1 MFCHTCH
8 AAINSGVKKTMIKD
22 IDTDVAVNGNNL
34 RIRNIYGIGHENE
47 QISNDI
53 LRVLDEILTTALNLK
68 KRANHFCAFQNKI
81 DQFQKMVSI
90 YKDCFQKDLFSNKF
104 SVKCKRCLNWV
115 NKKSKYWEIALK
127 DWVKNA
133 EKELFILQNYEQIL
147 SESGV
152 KLIEDEKELQKNNAV
167 VVTLYIN
174 TLTNDKIYNI
184 LNNHNTHLSS
194 EKKSDVNK
202 SDGGKPYKYRDN
214 IESTTD
220 ELNQNKSSD
229 DESNDD
235 ESNEDLYFECLN
247 VNNWHE
253 NENLRAEAI
262 KKFNQIKELA
272 EANNSKFANKSET
285 FLFFFWVKKEEGDK
299 LPNTFLEVWMKGSRV
314 FTSFE
319 PPSAVDDL
327 VFEPGSNTMLK
338 WNKPE
343 IGFENVTSYLLLFKK
358 IDFYKEFE
366 MKTIEVSFST
376 DSFTYFKVDDA
387 NLDKSFTYEVSVLCT
402 SMEKKLMSKPKS
414 IQLLKKLTLH
424 SINFEIYRYRNVLI
438 SWANPVKI
446 YGTENKFEIS
456 YKSQYE
462 KDKWIKSNID
472 FNNSKKWLSDLR
484 FSSIYLFKIVTED
497 SSKIEELCL
506 YTNKIPPLK
515 IQKAFFKDNEMI
527 VEFCCLI
534 NEKLNYTFEWKPEAD
549 VQTWNRYLPLNI
561 YTKYD
566 NSNEQRIIIEI
577 NNAKYGF
584 YLVRAK
590 CSKGTAENEESEWSE
605 IMPCFKSEF
614 NSFDENGSIY
624 YNNDDKINE
633 ENLNSVIDRPLI
645 EIFQGDYKLPAIN
658 KEIAIK
664 KWVKSIEISD
674 HQCFNNPITW
684 TDDKGFHKGVYHPT
698 DLLFYYVKN
707 MDFSRRRKLYRN
719 LAINSLAVPV
729 ILPLKNPC
737 YMDMCLHSVNL
748 LWKPNMRSLIERN
761 AADAELPAISML
773 RIGTLENIS
782 KAEVGNRLIGTKEHG
797 FFTRN
802 ALLSNNLR
810 SSSNGL
816 VEGLWLQNTQN
827 INTSSEGNFVSSFCL
842 LNLRGDAIDHKLTSS
857 KLFSSSDVVILLC
870 DRAIFKDSSKKLEK
884 FLIDTNNILKK
895 NNMITLIIYYTRA
908 AAEFMKE
915 FSNFIKNKLQKIK
928 KVEYKTEFSDLEKLL
943 KCLVD
948 NIPSP
953 KSLSHRF
960 KELNKESSCINKQY
974 LNFDFNKRLLED
986 MSKISEE
993 HTFLPFQSR
1002 VKKFSQMQ
1010 RELNQCEDFD
1020 QYKDIENKMNNIRL
1034 NNINN
1039 LYHIPKTILEFMKNI
1054 YLSEDKTVF
1063 IYSVKDTLN
1072 DWSKENIPH
1081 VKESI
1086 EKLKNEIS
1094 DENSIVDKLKGLIK
1108 KKKKM
1113 TVGLEHLL
1121 RELGEI
1127 YETSQLIEESIL
1139 KKKFKEL
1146 PSMAA
1151 SLLLKGFALEILNGD
1166 GFSVNIKWIR
1176 DVLHALKKPLKK
1188 YLGIDREPRI
1198 FVLSVLGAQS
1208 SGKSTLLNTMFGLE
1222 NPVCSGR
1229 TTIGSFM
1236 HLVPITIPNFN
1247 FDAFFVID
1255 TEGLL
1260 APEFV
1265 GVHSHDNE
1273 ISTLIFGISDLT
1285 IINNRSEF
1293 ITKENFLEISACALM
1308 KMKMI
1313 DFHPR
1318 CIFVQQGCDNTAK
1331 DYNSENREKILETL
1345 NCSIKSY
1352 ANTIGKKSITRFSD
1366 IVDIRCD
1373 NFFYFPHLNSGSKS
1387 ISSLYVNA
1395 CSELREHILVNVLSK
1410 SKTFRT
1416 MDKISDQINQVWK
1429 SILKENF
1436 VMNFLNAAYVEAH
1449 YEVDIEIRKWKSKLE
1464 EHLNTLTQILCLDI
1478 DQESIETK
1486 KMELN
1491 KNATLYF
1498 NMLSDEFNTFIANKK
1513 KKSGI
1518 FKDLYAQCVDSMKI
1532 FNERCI
1538 NRYTLQIQR
1547 WFEHFKQK
1555 DNLKGKF
1562 KIEIHKQA
1570 REVAKQCLLTDGI
1583 KVFSNEECNT
1593 EFEKFWNSTSMAVY
1607 YEFEKFS
1614 VYDKA
1619 DFVKDLQN
1627 ELFLTTEKLNNKI
1640 EHSEDYSIKFGDHLE
1655 IPFKPEWIQESLHL
1669 KELVESAE
1677 IEMKKCLD
1685 FQEVEGGY
1693 KILKIQPGLFFDST
1707 TLVNIYLKKVEEI
1720 IDQQIAIHNNK
1731 ELVVL
1736 EKPVQTNGEIKAFL
1750 IYHAAHLAVKPFKQ
1764 AQENFQQYLDIPNQ
1778 IQSMKES
1785 VKEEFLMI
1793 LNKETNIVIA
1803 AKQYASLLHKAIVE
1817 KVLNEALRS
1826 AESAFFNK
1834 IPLKEHLH
1842 GLVLLD
1848 ILHII
1853 SKSSFVKNKKR
1864 EILLEDS
1871 DKIYIIQYFQNP
1883 FRTID
1888 NKIYAIIDYYYS
1900 KFSDS
1905 LEVCFKAHVSQV
1917 ESIIN
1922 DLNTSVQNEDKISLL
1937 FKNEYV
1943 RSLHIDEMDI
1953 IVTST
1958 IAKDNTTEDKNEI
1971 LNKILSFLLLAK
1983 LEVPNLFKT
1992 NFRYK
1997 VFYAVSKELITCTA
2011 TCPFCG
2017 APCDCSHGIDPS
2029 HSCRSHRPEGFG
2041 GIIWNGVFFF
2051 FKNQFVTNICTDS
2064 IKCKSFFKN
2073 SDTKY
2078 KYIKYS
2084 EYKKVDN
2091 NTFSVGDKYTSWD
2104 ISDDTYNEALIFW
2117 KYVTYNL
2124 MSVIDVIFPD
2134 ARKVNVDRWSS
2145 FSRKEAQ
2152 EALEKEF
2159 HIVNLATLVE
2169 NRYLVNLHDK

>member
-1 MFCHTCH
+1 
-8 AAINSGVKKTMIKD
+8 
-22 IDTDVAVNGNNL
+22 
-34 RIRNIYGIGHENE
+34 
-47 QISNDI
+47 
-53 LRVLDEILTTALNLK
+53 
-68 KRANHFCAFQNKI
+68 
-81 DQFQKMVSI
+81 
-90 YKDCFQKDLFSNKF
+90 
-104 SVKCKRCLNWV
+104 
-115 NKKSKYWEIALK
+115 
-127 DWVKNA
+127 
-133 EKELFILQNYEQIL
+133 
-147 SESGV
+147 
-152 KLIEDEKELQKNNAV
+152 
-167 VVTLYIN
+167 
-174 TLTNDKIYNI
+174 
-184 LNNHNTHLSS
+184 
-194 EKKSDVNK
+194 
-202 SDGGKPYKYRDN
+202 
-214 IESTTD
+214 
-220 ELNQNKSSD
+220 
-229 DESNDD
+229 
-235 ESNEDLYFECLN
+235 
-247 VNNWHE
+247 
-253 NENLRAEAI
+253 
-262 KKFNQIKELA
+262 
-272 EANNSKFANKSET
+272 
-285 FLFFFWVKKEEGDK
+285 
-299 LPNTFLEVWMKGSRV
+299 
-314 FTSFE
+314 
-319 PPSAVDDL
+319 
-327 VFEPGSNTMLK
+327 
-338 WNKPE
+338 
-343 IGFENVTSYLLLFKK
+343 
-358 IDFYKEFE
+358 
-366 MKTIEVSFST
+366 
-376 DSFTYFKVDDA
+376 
-387 NLDKSFTYEVSVLCT
+387 
-402 SMEKKLMSKPKS
+402 
-414 IQLLKKLTLH
+414 
-424 SINFEIYRYRNVLI
+424 
-438 SWANPVKI
+438 
-446 YGTENKFEIS
+446 
-456 YKSQYE
+456 
-462 KDKWIKSNID
+462 
-472 FNNSKKWLSDLR
+472 
-484 FSSIYLFKIVTED
+484 
-497 SSKIEELCL
+497 
-506 YTNKIPPLK
+506 
-515 IQKAFFKDNEMI
+515 MI
-527 VEFCCLI
+527 VEFYCLI
-534 NEKLNYTFEWKPEAD
+534 NEKLNYTFEWKSEAD
-549 VQTWNRYLPLNI
+549 VQTWNSYLPLNI

-566 NSNEQRIIIEI
+566 NPNEQRILIEI
-577 NNAKYGF
+577 HNAKYGL
-584 YLVRAK
+584 YLVKAK
-590 CSKGTAENEESEWSE
+590 CSKGTTENEESEWSE
-605 IMPCFKSEF
+605 IVPCFKSEF
-614 NSFDENGSIY
+614 NSFDENSNNY

-645 EIFQGDYKLPAIN
+645 EIFEDNFKLPAIN

-664 KWVKSIEISD
+664 KWVKSIELSD
-674 HQCFNNPITW
+674 HQCLNNPITW
-684 TDDKGFHKGVYHPT
+684 TDNKGYHKGVYHPS

-719 LAINSLAVPV
+719 LTINSLAVPV

-737 YMDMCLHSVNL
+737 FMDMCLHSVNIS
-748 LWKPNMRSLIERN
+748 WKPNMRSLTERN
-761 AADAELPAISML
+761 AADAELPVISML
-773 RIGTLENIS
+773 RLGTLESFS

-797 FFTRN
+797 FFTRYFSS
-802 ALLSNNLR
+802 SNYLR

-816 VEGLWLQNTQN
+816 VEGLWLQNIQNIQN
-827 INTSSEGNFVSSFCL
+827 INTSSEGNFLSSFCL

-857 KLFSSSDVVILLC
+857 KLFSFSDVVILLC
-870 DRAIFKDSSKKLEK
+870 DGAIFKDSSKKWEK

-895 NNMITLIIYYTRA
+895 NNMITLIIYYTRE

-928 KVEYKTEFSDLEKLL
+928 KVEYKTEFSDLQKLL
-943 KCLVD
+943 KSLVG
-948 NIPSP
+948 NISSP
-953 KSLSHRF
+953 KSLNYRF
-960 KELNKESSCINKQY
+960 KELDKESICINKQY
-974 LNFDFNKRLLED
+974 LNFDFNKKLLED
-986 MSKISEE
+986 MSRISEE

-1010 RELNQCEDFD
+1010 RELNKCENSD
-1020 QYKDIENKMNNIRL
+1020 QHKDIENKMNNIRL

-1039 LYHIPKTILEFMKNI
+1039 LYHIPKTILEFMENI
-1054 YLSEDKTVF
+1054 YLSKDKTVF

-1081 VKESI
+1081 VKENI

-1113 TVGLEHLL
+1113 TVGLEHLF

-1127 YETSQLIEESIL
+1127 YETSQLVEESIF
-1139 KKKFKEL
+1139 KETFKEL

-1166 GFSVNIKWIR
+1166 GFSVNVKWIR
-1176 DVLHALKKPLKK
+1176 DVLCALEEQLKE
-1188 YLGIDREPRI
+1188 YLRINRKPRI

-1222 NPVCSGR
+1222 NPVSSGR

-1265 GVHSHDNE
+1265 SVYSHDNE

-1308 KMKMI
+1308 KIKMI

-1331 DYNSENREKILETL
+1331 VYNSENREKILETL
-1345 NCSIKSY
+1345 NSSIKSY
-1352 ANTIGKKSITRFSD
+1352 ANTIGKKDITRFSD
-1366 IVDIRCD
+1366 IVDIQSD

-1395 CSELREHILVNVLSK
+1395 CSELREHILVDILSK
-1410 SKTFRT
+1410 SKSFRT
-1416 MDKISDQINQVWK
+1416 MDKIYDQINQVWK
-1429 SILKENF
+1429 CILKENF

-1464 EHLNTLTQILCLDI
+1464 EELNIFTQILCLDM

-1486 KMELN
+1486 IMELN
-1491 KNATLYF
+1491 KNAKMYF
-1498 NMLSDEFNTFIANKK
+1498 NMLSEEFNTFIANKK
-1513 KKSGI
+1513 NKSGI
-1518 FKDLYAQCVDSMKI
+1518 FKDLYAQCVDTMKL

-1570 REVAKQCLLTDGI
+1570 REVAKQCLLTERI
-1583 KVFSNEECNT
+1583 KVFSNEESNT
-1593 EFEKFWNSTSMAVY
+1593 EFDKFWNSTSEAVY
-1607 YEFEKFS
+1607 YEFKKFS
-1614 VYDKA
+1614 LNDKA

-1627 ELFLTTEKLNNKI
+1627 ELFLITEKLNNKI
-1640 EHSEDYSIKFGDHLE
+1640 EHSEDYLIKFGDQLE
-1655 IPFKPEWIQESLHL
+1655 IPYKPEWIQESLHL

-1693 KILKIQPGLFFDST
+1693 KILKIQLGLVFDST
-1707 TLVNIYLKKVEEI
+1707 TLVNIYLKNVEEI
-1720 IDQQIAIHNNK
+1720 IDQQIAIHNDK
-1731 ELVVL
+1731 ELEVL
-1736 EKPVQTNGEIKAFL
+1736 EKPVQKNGEIKAFL
-1750 IYHAAHLAVKPFKQ
+1750 LYHAAHLAVKPFKQ
-1764 AQENFQQYLDIPNQ
+1764 AQEYFQQYLDIPNQ

-1793 LNKETNIVIA
+1793 LNKETNLVIA
-1803 AKQYASLLHKAIVE
+1803 AKQYANLLHKAIVE

-1826 AESAFFNK
+1826 GESAFFNK

-1853 SKSSFVKNKKR
+1853 SKNSFIKNKKR
-1864 EILLEDS
+1864 ETLLEDS
-1871 DKIYIIQYFQNP
+1871 DKKYITQYFRNP
-1883 FRTID
+1883 FVTFD
-1888 NKIYAIIDYYYS
+1888 NKIYAIIDHYYS
-1900 KFSDS
+1900 RLSDS
-1905 LEVCFKAHVSQV
+1905 LQVCFKEHVSKV
-1917 ESIIN
+1917 KNIIDN
-1922 DLNTSVQNEDKISLL
+1922 LNASVQNEDKISLL
-1937 FKNEYV
+1937 FKNEHI

-1971 LNKILSFLLLAK
+1971 LNKILSFLLLAV

-1997 VFYAVSKELITCTA
+1997 VFLAVSKELITCTA

-2017 APCDCSHGIDPS
+2017 APCDCSHGIDPN

-2041 GIIWNGVFFF
+2041 GMIWNGVFFL

-2064 IKCKSFFKN
+2064 IKCKTYFKN

-2104 ISDDTYNEALIFW
+2104 ISDDANNEVLVFW

-2124 MSVIDVIFPD
+2124 MSVIDDIFPD
-2134 ARKVNVDRWSS
+2134 ARKVNVNHWSS

-2152 EALEKEF
+2152 DAVEKEF

-2169 NRYLVNLHDK
+2169 NRYLVNLHDKQDEINKY